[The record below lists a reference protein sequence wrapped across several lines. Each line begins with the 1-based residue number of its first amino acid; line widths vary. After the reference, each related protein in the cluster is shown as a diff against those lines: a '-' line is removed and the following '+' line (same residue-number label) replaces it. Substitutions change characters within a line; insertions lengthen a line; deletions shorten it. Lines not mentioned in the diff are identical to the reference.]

1 MNLKLNRK
9 KVISMIKNKIL
20 TATLAVGLI
29 APLAN
34 PFIEISK
41 AENKIEDIG
50 QGAEIIKRT
59 QDITSK
65 RLAITQNIQFD
76 FVKDKKY
83 NKDALVVKMQGFIS
97 SRTTYS
103 DLKKYPY
110 IKRMI
115 WPFQYNISLKT
126 KDSNVDL
133 INYLPK
139 NKIDSADV
147 SQKLGYNIGGNFQ
160 SAPSLGGNGSFNYSK
175 SISYT
180 QQNYVSEVEQQ
191 NSKSVLWGVK
201 ANSFVTASGQKSA
214 FDSDLFVGYKPHSK
228 DPRDYFVPDSEL
240 PPLVQSG
247 FNPSFI
253 ATVSHEKGSG
263 DTSEFEI
270 TYGRNM
276 DVTHAIKRSTHYG
289 NSYLDGHRI
298 HNAFK
303 NRNYTV
309 KYEVNWKTHEI
320 KVKGQN

>member
-50 QGAEIIKRT
+50 QGAKIIKRT

-160 SAPSLGGNGSFNYSK
+160 SEA
-175 SISYT
+175 
-180 QQNYVSEVEQQ
+180 V
-191 NSKSVLWGVK
+191 
-201 ANSFVTASGQKSA
+201 A
-214 FDSDLFVGYKPHSK
+214 HSTTLK
-228 DPRDYFVPDSEL
+228 Q
-240 PPLVQSG
+240 LV
-247 FNPSFI
+247 I
-253 ATVSHEKGSG
+253 
-263 DTSEFEI
+263 
-270 TYGRNM
+270 
-276 DVTHAIKRSTHYG
+276 IK
-289 NSYLDGHRI
+289 
-298 HNAFK
+298 
-303 NRNYTV
+303 
-309 KYEVNWKTHEI
+309 KTMLL
-320 KVKGQN
+320 K

>member
-1 MNLKLNRK
+1 MGCQ
-9 KVISMIKNKIL
+9 SE
-20 TATLAVGLI
+20 
-29 APLAN
+29 
-34 PFIEISK
+34 FICHCIRS
-41 AENKIEDIG
+41 
-50 QGAEIIKRT
+50 
-59 QDITSK
+59 
-65 RLAITQNIQFD
+65 
-76 FVKDKKY
+76 
-83 NKDALVVKMQGFIS
+83 
-97 SRTTYS
+97 
-103 DLKKYPY
+103 
-110 IKRMI
+110 
-115 WPFQYNISLKT
+115 
-126 KDSNVDL
+126 
-133 INYLPK
+133 
-139 NKIDSADV
+139 
-147 SQKLGYNIGGNFQ
+147 
-160 SAPSLGGNGSFNYSK
+160 
-175 SISYT
+175 
-180 QQNYVSEVEQQ
+180 
-191 NSKSVLWGVK
+191 
-201 ANSFVTASGQKSA
+201 KSA